1 MVYLPTSALVDFYG
15 KCIVGKCNIR
25 KKMVVLFRETL
36 NSGMIV
42 ICFDVMYLPTGMSCR
57 CLVNGLLRP
66 YISRLF
72 VPPVN
77 GSEINQ
83 FRIMIVN
90 RSLPAGHL
98 KGILWQMNKVG
109 PCIMD
114 ISYPNCKYPIHV

>member
-1 MVYLPTSALVDFYG
+1 MVYLPTSALVDFLG
-15 KCIVGKCNIR
+15 KCIVGNCNIR
-25 KKMVVLFRETL
+25 KKNGGLVRETL

-57 CLVNGLLRP
+57 CLANGLLHSF
-66 YISRLF
+66 ISRLF
-72 VPPVN
+72 VHPVN

-83 FRIMIVN
+83 FRVMIVN

-98 KGILWQMNKVG
+98 KSILWQMNKVG

-114 ISYPNCKYPIHV
+114 ISYPNCKYPIHG